1 MTERGTPVVILF
13 IITICVMLYNY
24 IGQFAEV
31 NRNLH
36 EEIYS
41 RDLIIKEKT
50 EENDAMVALIG
61 YLWYRQTGEILDD
74 TWTEIPNNSKNN
86 PVH

>member
-61 YLWYRQTGEILDD
+61 HLWYRQTGEILDD